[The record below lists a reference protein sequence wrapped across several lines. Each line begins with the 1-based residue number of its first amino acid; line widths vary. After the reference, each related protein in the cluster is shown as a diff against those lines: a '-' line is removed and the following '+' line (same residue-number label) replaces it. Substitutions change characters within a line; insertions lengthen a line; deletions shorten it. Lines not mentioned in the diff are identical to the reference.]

1 MPVTIGEATSTLVI
15 LDDEFEHIHFE
26 HVKGTWIWLIHKTAR
41 PVQQLGT
48 MHVKLDPVN
57 DCALVTLND
66 SGSFMEFPTRKIT
79 VDVARARSSPTA
91 AQEELQKVRDLFQ
104 SVSDMVAPEED
115 DYLAGENDPSPRP
128 YRAP

>member
-57 DCALVTLND
+57 DCALVTLTTQGA
-66 SGSFMEFPTRKIT
+66 SWSFPLLR
-79 VDVARARSSPTA
+79 
-91 AQEELQKVRDLFQ
+91 LQ
-104 SVSDMVAPEED
+104 
-115 DYLAGENDPSPRP
+115 
-128 YRAP
+128 

>member
-1 MPVTIGEATSTLVI
+1 
-15 LDDEFEHIHFE
+15 
-26 HVKGTWIWLIHKTAR
+26 
-41 PVQQLGT
+41 
-48 MHVKLDPVN
+48 
-57 DCALVTLND
+57 
-66 SGSFMEFPTRKIT
+66 MEFPTPKIT